1 LKGEAVVG
9 QNENGTAALPQ
20 PTSLLARTPDV
31 ERRPRLWRPEDDPEG
46 TGYLH
51 RVDEARPVAGRLA
64 AKYLLIDVPN
74 WNRAEAEADQM
85 GTYLRLGSV
94 PDPSLAASPAAPR
107 STGEDLAAYATTF
120 LDDDRKRDGCP
131 NFVPVAERKAETA
144 RLHTKG
150 GWRDHSD
157 GNRITTT
164 RGDKVEVV
172 RGNYQLVVLGRQDDA
187 SGETGW
193 DVSGG
198 HVEGLGGKSSI
209 EWRKT
214 FDGTWKTFEASE
226 KGDTDVTQHGN
237 NVIRNYGEIQ
247 DSTTG
252 SEDETRPSW
261 DAHGKPI
268 RVPAPNPV
276 ITDRTWARRI
286 ASYTGSS
293 AKRVPS
299 VTNESYAESM
309 RSVTDVHSMR
319 DETRVRDTMS
329 STTIAGSLSNVTIA
343 GQMSNI
349 NLVANTTNLNV
360 GVMENVNVGAM
371 LDVTL
376 AAAAHICAEASLNV
390 NLGGRWEY
398 NLVTTHELAASK
410 EDVVGAVKRTS
421 ATETITTGAFTVTAP
436 LIKLG

>member
-1 LKGEAVVG
+1 
-9 QNENGTAALPQ
+9 
-20 PTSLLARTPDV
+20 
-31 ERRPRLWRPEDDPEG
+31 
-46 TGYLH
+46 
-51 RVDEARPVAGRLA
+51 
-64 AKYLLIDVPN
+64 
-74 WNRAEAEADQM
+74 EADQM

-214 FDGTWKTFEASE
+214 FDGTWK
-226 KGDTDVTQHGN
+226 
-237 NVIRNYGEIQ
+237 
-247 DSTTG
+247 
-252 SEDETRPSW
+252 
-261 DAHGKPI
+261 
-268 RVPAPNPV
+268 
-276 ITDRTWARRI
+276 
-286 ASYTGSS
+286 
-293 AKRVPS
+293 
-299 VTNESYAESM
+299 
-309 RSVTDVHSMR
+309 
-319 DETRVRDTMS
+319 
-329 STTIAGSLSNVTIA
+329 
-343 GQMSNI
+343 
-349 NLVANTTNLNV
+349 
-360 GVMENVNVGAM
+360 
-371 LDVTL
+371 
-376 AAAAHICAEASLNV
+376 
-390 NLGGRWEY
+390 
-398 NLVTTHELAASK
+398 
-410 EDVVGAVKRTS
+410 
-421 ATETITTGAFTVTAP
+421 
-436 LIKLG
+436 